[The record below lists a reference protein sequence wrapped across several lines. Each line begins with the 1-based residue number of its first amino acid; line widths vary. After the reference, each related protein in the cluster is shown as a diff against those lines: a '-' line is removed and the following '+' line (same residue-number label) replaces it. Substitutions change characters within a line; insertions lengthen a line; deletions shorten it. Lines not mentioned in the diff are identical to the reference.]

1 MNITNNR
8 QYSWVGSREMCLD
21 EISIKQYGEI
31 VIGKYGGNISAG
43 ANKNEDGALVWSMVI
58 GNLQLY

>member
-1 MNITNNR
+1 MHTTNNR

-31 VIGKYGGNISAG
+31 VIGKYGGNIKCRS
-43 ANKNEDGALVWSMVI
+43 KKE
-58 GNLQLY
+58 

>member
-1 MNITNNR
+1 MQITNNR

-21 EISIKQYGEI
+21 EISIKQYGKI

-43 ANKNEDGALVWSMVI
+43 AKRMKMGL
-58 GNLQLY
+58 

>member
-43 ANKNEDGALVWSMVI
+43 AKQERRWCVSLVKW
-58 GNLQLY
+58 